1 MTLRHQLAAIVVV
14 FYGAASLLA
23 HPGSGLA
30 VDRRGRVFFA
40 DTGGG
45 VWRIDADRRLTRVND
60 SRFHW
65 LALDPDGRFANGRTP
80 TSSFGDFV
88 RASTDPP
95 IVSSSDFPIAFGGDG
110 ALYYSERGRADRRV
124 QLVRWTAAGDRSVFA
139 VLPATTERGPLEWIN
154 GLTAGPGGSLYYT
167 ENTAIRRVSA
177 RGEISTAAVNVTV
190 TGCVEIPGNEPD
202 TGVFLRGL
210 AVTTDGTTLYRFDRS
225 SKQFTSF
232 RPDAGDPAGS
242 KRARMRTVAVDRGGD
257 IWVGGV
263 GYLGRLD
270 RGTGRF
276 EQYFADPAQ
285 PSGLPNSEV
294 QSIYTDRRGTLW
306 LATAAGLARFDR
318 ATATCTLFTEAEGLP
333 SNLVNNIMEDRAGNL
348 WMRTARG
355 ISCIVLVPWP
365 GTLNPS
371 KSISV

>member
-65 LALDPDGRFANGRTP
+65 LALDPDGRFAKGRTP

-210 AVTTDGTTLYRFDRS
+210 AVTTDGTIYVAAAGCGAVLKISPRGEVTPVLRT
-225 SKQFTSF
+225 TS
-232 RPDAGDPAGS
+232 PWSPTA
-242 KRARMRTVAVDRGGD
+242 VAVAGNDVYVLEYLHTVQEDRQAW
-257 IWVGGV
+257 IPRV
-263 GYLGRLD
+263 RLLQAD
-270 RGTGRF
+270 GT
-276 EQYFADPAQ
+276 AV
-285 PSGLPNSEV
+285 L
-294 QSIYTDRRGTLW
+294 
-306 LATAAGLARFDR
+306 LATVSR
-318 ATATCTLFTEAEGLP
+318 
-333 SNLVNNIMEDRAGNL
+333 
-348 WMRTARG
+348 
-355 ISCIVLVPWP
+355 
-365 GTLNPS
+365 
-371 KSISV
+371 